1 MKKYNKKH
9 INDLSESELARLASG
24 GQLIDVRTE
33 EEYELGHING
43 SILHPVDNI
52 ETFNYE
58 KNKT

>member
-33 EEYELGHING
+33 EEYELGHI
-43 SILHPVDNI
+43 
-52 ETFNYE
+52 
-58 KNKT
+58 